1 MKAGGSK
8 DQGQSRE
15 LCPLHLKAKTKPNQ
29 NKQNLKTKEKLWNKC
44 ITEYKNPRVN
54 KDWKKIKTEAKPISN
69 HKGLPCPL
77 QTELGREGLN
87 TFPFF

>member
-1 MKAGGSK
+1 MKAGGSE

-54 KDWKKIKTEAKPISN
+54 KDWKKIKQKQNPFPTTKDSLVPYGQSLEG
-69 HKGLPCPL
+69 KG
-77 QTELGREGLN
+77 
-87 TFPFF
+87 